1 LKNRGAVRFLFCL
14 ALLLL
19 FCGRATAAIDIAVT
33 SPWLTL
39 MTRFLGGIQ
48 VRVHPLSGWDS
59 SGGIV
64 RYRSPSRRYPVIAL
78 DDAEARAYR
87 ISSLP
92 VKTLFET
99 VPGGTPVQPSS
110 FLDPS
115 SLAFIGQRLLGA
127 LSSIDPANYGY
138 YQRRLAEFQSRTDT
152 TVDVGRKLLK
162 ELVILDLTG
171 ASGKWIRAASEAPIR
186 PPDRV
191 MALWKSGKSLGTLS
205 VALQDASRKGWVTV
219 IDPWTPPL
227 VKERTRGLPRVASI
241 PAPVLEKEM
250 LTILHD
256 LYLAIWNASGKRVTP
271 QKP

>member
-1 LKNRGAVRFLFCL
+1 MKNRGAVRSLFGL

-19 FCGRATAAIDIAVT
+19 FSGTATAAIDIAVT

-64 RYRSPSRRYPVIAL
+64 RHASPSRRYPAIAL
-78 DDAEARAYR
+78 DAAEARAYR
-87 ISSLP
+87 IGGSAR
-92 VKTLFET
+92 TLFET
-99 VPGGTPVQPSS
+99 VAGGTAVHPSS

-115 SLAFIGQRLLGA
+115 SLSFIGQRLLGA

-152 TVDVGRKLLK
+152 TVDVGRKLL
-162 ELVILDLTG
+162 EGLTILDLTG
-171 ASGKWIRAASEAPIR
+171 ASGKWIRAAAEAPIR

-191 MALWKSGKSLGTLS
+191 MDLWKNGKSLETLS
-205 VALQDASRKGWVTV
+205 IALQDASRKGWVTV
-219 IDPWTPPL
+219 VDPWTPAL
-227 VKERTRGLPRVASI
+227 VKERTRGFPRVASI
-241 PAPVLEKEM
+241 PPPTLEKEM

-271 QKP
+271 RKP